1 MEQGKKK
8 ILLIRLSSLG
18 DVIFNIPLANVLKN
32 AGYEVT
38 WLVSEKGI
46 QVLENNPCV
55 DNVVFVP
62 LYKWKKRGF
71 SFENFKEYFSI
82 LKRIRAEKFD
92 IAIDCQMMFKSFFW
106 LLFCGATRRITSK
119 HARELAFLGG
129 NEWVDNVFYAPKC
142 PIIFNYLNYAK
153 YLGIT
158 LEKIGV
164 SLPIRSKYEIE
175 KVDELLKD
183 LDKTKPLVI
192 IAPATTWVNKHWNKD
207 NWKMVVDNICEDCN
221 LIFTGGE
228 ADNELIEYINCG
240 RFLNL
245 AGKTNILELMELFSR
260 ANIVLS
266 PDSGSA
272 HLAWASGKPAVVTIF
287 TCTPKSVLA
296 PFGSENKYI
305 ALGGEGLP
313 CQPCFKKKCKLRK
326 NHNSCTNFPNPRN
339 VIDVVKSLI
348 F

>member
-1 MEQGKKK
+1 MEQDKKK
-8 ILLIRLSSLG
+8 ILLIRFSSLG

-46 QVLENNPCV
+46 QVVENNPCV
-55 DNVVFVP
+55 DKVILIP

-71 SFENFKEYFSI
+71 SFEKFKEYFSI
-82 LKRIRAEKFD
+82 LKQIRAEKFD
-92 IAIDCQMMFKSFFW
+92 IAIDCQMMFKSLLW
-106 LLFCGATRRITSK
+106 LLFCGAKRRITSK
-119 HARELAFLGG
+119 HAKELAFLGG
-129 NEWVDNVFYAPKC
+129 NEWVDYIFYIPKC

-153 YLGIT
+153 HLGIT
-158 LEKIGV
+158 FERIGV
-164 SLPIRSKYEIE
+164 SLPARSKYEIE
-175 KVDELLKD
+175 KIDKLLKG
-183 LDKTKPLVI
+183 LDKTKPLVV

-207 NWKMVVDNICEDCN
+207 NWKTVVDNICEDCN
-221 LIFTGGE
+221 IVFTGGE
-228 ADNELIEYINCG
+228 CDNELIEYINCG

-245 AGKTNILELMELFSR
+245 AGKTNILELMELLSR
-260 ANIVLS
+260 ANVVISV
-266 PDSGSA
+266 DSGSA

-287 TCTPKSVLA
+287 TCTSKSVLA
-296 PFGSENKYI
+296 PFGDENKYI

-313 CQPCFKKKCKLRK
+313 CQPCFKRRCKLRK